1 MTEENKIDY
10 VEFPARD
17 ISKAKAFFSQLF
29 GWQFEDY
36 GPDYCSFNDGRITG
50 GFFRSDLSSE
60 TQNGSCLVVFYSKN
74 LEDDLGRVEALG
86 GTIVKP
92 IFTFPGGRR
101 FHFKDPNANEFA
113 IWSDS

>member
-10 VEFPARD
+10 IEFPARD

-29 GWQFEDY
+29 AWQFEDY

-50 GFFRSDLSSE
+50 GFFRSDLNSE
-60 TQNGSCLVVFYSKN
+60 TENGSCLVIFYSEN
-74 LEDDLGRVEALG
+74 LEDALGRVEALG

-101 FHFKDPNANEFA
+101 FQFKDPNANEFA